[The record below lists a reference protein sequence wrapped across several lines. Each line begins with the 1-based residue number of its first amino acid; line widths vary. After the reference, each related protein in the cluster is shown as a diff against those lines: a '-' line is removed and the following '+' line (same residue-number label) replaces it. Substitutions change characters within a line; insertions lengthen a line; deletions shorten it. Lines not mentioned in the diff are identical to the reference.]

1 MKISEVSEF
10 LERAFDILNQRYF
23 DGELPRAV
31 ITIQSSPRAYG
42 HFTPYL
48 AWSEDGEGFPE
59 INLGAENLN
68 RPTANT
74 IATLVHEMVHF
85 YCHIKEIKD
94 TSRGG
99 TYHNRRFKTEA
110 EKRDLIIEHDPR
122 IGYSITTP
130 SDALTAFVE
139 AQGWGGV
146 SLARMWNYGLSGGKS
161 GGQGVNGIDGSEGKK
176 KSNVRKYQCPN
187 CKCSCRATKDI
198 NIGCLDCGVVMEL
211 QNVG

>member
-10 LERAFDILNQRYF
+10 LENAFDILNQRYF

-139 AQGWGGV
+139 AQGWSEV
-146 SLARMWNYGLSGGKS
+146 NLARMGQMGL
-161 GGQGVNGIDGSEGKK
+161 VNGGRSIGKTV
-176 KSNVRKYQCPN
+176 SNVRKYQCPN
-187 CKCSCRATKDI
+187 CKCSCRATKEI
-198 NIGCLDCGVVMEL
+198 NIGCLDCGTVMGL